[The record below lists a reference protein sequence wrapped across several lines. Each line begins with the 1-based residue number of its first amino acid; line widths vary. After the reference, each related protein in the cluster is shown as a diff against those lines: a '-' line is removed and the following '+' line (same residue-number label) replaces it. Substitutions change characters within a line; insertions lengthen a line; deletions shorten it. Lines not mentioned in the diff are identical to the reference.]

1 MTPAV
6 LDSLLAEFPAAR
18 RWVVGYSGGLDSS
31 VLLHLCVRF
40 LADRDDAPRLLAL
53 HVNHAVHAYAADWEQ
68 HCARVCAALGVVFVA
83 RRAQLPCDGSGH
95 VSEDVLRV
103 ARYREFESFCS
114 ESDLLLLAHHRDD
127 QSETVLLRLL
137 RGAGPAGLAGM
148 PRARMLGRA
157 MLCRP
162 LLAVPRT
169 GLYGYAL
176 EHGVYWVDDPSNELA
191 DYDRNYLR
199 TTVFPLLEG
208 RWPGAGQRMTR
219 AASHCAEAAQ
229 ICAGRAE
236 EDLGTVCR
244 IDAFGQPC
252 FSLEV
257 WRAMPLPR
265 ALNVL
270 RAWLEQHAIAV
281 DSRLLD
287 TVVNEVIG
295 AAPDR
300 QPLIAVSSAQL
311 RRFADCLYVVWR
323 SPRRFS
329 PEPLAGIAPDFDDW
343 LPGVGRVNLQHSV
356 GGVRAGRN
364 YAIRF
369 RQPGMQCRVA
379 GRPRKRLKKLL
390 QELSVP
396 PWWRDRIP
404 LLFVDGELAAVAD
417 LCICEGFVA
426 DPGSAAVML
435 RWTPGEPRP
444 Q

>member
-295 AAPDR
+295 AASDR

>member
-6 LDSLLAEFPAAR
+6 LESLLLEFPAAQ

-31 VLLHLCVRF
+31 VLLHLCARF
-40 LADRDDAPRLLAL
+40 LADRDDVPHLLAL
-53 HVNHAVHAYAADWEQ
+53 HVNHAVHESATHWEQ
-68 HCARVCAALGVVFVA
+68 HCARVCAALGVAFIA
-83 RRAQLPCDGSGH
+83 RRAQLPREVSGR

-103 ARYREFESFCS
+103 ARYHEFELFCG

-127 QSETVLLRLL
+127 QAETVLLRLL

-148 PRARMLGRA
+148 PRMRALGSA
-157 MLCRP
+157 KLCRP
-162 LLAVPRT
+162 LLAVPRA
-169 GLYGYAL
+169 GLHGYAL
-176 EHGVYWVDDPSNELA
+176 GQGLEWVDDPANALA
-191 DYDRNYLR
+191 AYDRNYLR
-199 TTVFPLLEG
+199 ATVFPLLEG
-208 RWPGAGQRMTR
+208 RWPGAGERMVR

-229 ICAGRAE
+229 VCSERAE
-236 EDLGTVCR
+236 QDLGAVCR

-252 FSLEV
+252 FALEV

-270 RAWLEQHAIAV
+270 RAWLEQHAMAV
-281 DSRLLD
+281 DSRLLE

-295 AAPDR
+295 AAPDG
-300 QPLIAVSSAQL
+300 QPMIVFGSAQL
-311 RRFADCLYVVWR
+311 RRFADRLYVVR
-323 SPRRFS
+323 IAPGLFC
-329 PEPLAGIAPDFDDW
+329 PEPLAAIAPGFDGW
-343 LPGVGRVNLQHSV
+343 LPGVGRVSLQHSI

-364 YAIRF
+364 YSIRF
-369 RQPGMQCRVA
+369 RQPGMYCRVA
-379 GRPRKRLKKLL
+379 GRPRKSLKKLI

-426 DPGSAAVML
+426 APGAAAVML
-435 RWTPGEPRP
+435 RWTPGEPHP
-444 Q
+444 H